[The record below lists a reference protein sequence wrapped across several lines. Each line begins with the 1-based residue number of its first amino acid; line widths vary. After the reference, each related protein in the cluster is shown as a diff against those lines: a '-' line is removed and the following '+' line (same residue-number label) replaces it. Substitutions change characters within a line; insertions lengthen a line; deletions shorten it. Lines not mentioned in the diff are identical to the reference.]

1 MMNMVNDYSLEEA
14 IEKLNDDDVNIRKE
28 AVNSLVGVSDESAI
42 EPLINATTDENTP
55 VRFKAAEI
63 LGTMGDLAVDK
74 LINKF
79 ESVTGQNKR
88 FIAFALKQTNS
99 PKVIPSLVS
108 AVEDDDFGVRKVAVR
123 GLGELKA
130 HDEIDAICMGLND
143 EDWGVRLA
151 AVYGLGDLATPES
164 VALIKKARR
173 KEKDKDFK
181 KSCNKTIKKA
191 EKIIKAGGKLKPASK
206 GKPIKDIKA
215 LEKENVHEAIKEYE
229 IHVKE
234 ENTSPVPYQRLCI
247 LYKKLNDEE
256 NELRLLNTA
265 IETLS
270 KVNPGKE
277 DWFQKRLSKKN

>member
-1 MMNMVNDYSLEEA
+1 MVNYSFDEA
-14 IEKLNDDDVNIRKE
+14 IEKLNDNDVNVRKD
-28 AVNSLVGVSDESAI
+28 AISSLVGVSDESAI
-42 EPLINATTDENTP
+42 EPLINATTDENAP

-63 LGTMGDLAVDK
+63 LGTMGDVAVDK
-74 LINKF
+74 LIAKF
-79 ESVTGQNKR
+79 ESETGQNKR
-88 FIAFALKQTNS
+88 FITFALKQTNS

-130 HDEIDAICMGLND
+130 HGEMNAICKGLDD

-191 EKIIKAGGKLKPASK
+191 EKIIKSGGKAKPASK
-206 GKPIKDIKA
+206 GKPMKDIKL

-229 IHVKE
+229 VHVTE
-234 ENTSPVPYQRLCI
+234 ENSSPVPYQRLCI

-256 NELRLLNTA
+256 NELRVLNTA
-265 IETLS
+265 ISTLS
-270 KVNPGKE
+270 KLNPGKE
-277 DWFQKRLSKKN
+277 DWFEKRLNKKN